1 MDIRKLRYFIVIAE
15 EKQLT
20 RAAQRLHMAQ
30 PPLSEQLS
38 LLEQEL
44 SVNLFERNY
53 RNMHI

>member
-30 PPLSEQLS
+30 PPLSRQLS

-44 SVNLFERNY
+44 SVNLFERNG
-53 RNMHI
+53 R